1 LSWMDSTAQQTH
13 PHPKNLPAV
22 RAGMYCRF
30 IALPWLHVLFSRSI
44 EAGPWNIVEGP
55 AAAKGAVPPEGWG
68 RECEG
73 GTTEHEGT
81 SPYHASG
88 WQAFCF
94 ALASVYWPAK
104 SMTAAQPRVASRAA
118 PHGGGP
124 AYLPRLKG
132 AE

>member
-1 LSWMDSTAQQTH
+1 
-13 PHPKNLPAV
+13 
-22 RAGMYCRF
+22 MYCRF
-30 IALPWLHVLFSRSI
+30 IALPWLHVLYFRSI
-44 EAGPWNIVEGP
+44 EAGPCNIVEGT

-81 SPYHASG
+81 SPFT
-88 WQAFCF
+88 QADGVLFAL
-94 ALASVYWPAK
+94 ALASVCWPAK